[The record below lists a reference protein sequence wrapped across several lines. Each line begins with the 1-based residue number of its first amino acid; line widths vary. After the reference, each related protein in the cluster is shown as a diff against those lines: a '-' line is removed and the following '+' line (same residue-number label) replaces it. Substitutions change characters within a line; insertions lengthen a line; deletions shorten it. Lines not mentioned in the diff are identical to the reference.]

1 MNPYLVDLW
10 NNASFVAI
18 IVTTLVVI
26 VVESTRAGRPALSF
40 MLTIIGLA
48 VTALFAAMK
57 IGDAGASFSGMI
69 RFGTFTSFFEILF
82 CVSALIATLLAQQ
95 HLQKLGW
102 NRGEYFILV
111 LFATT
116 GMMLMGAANDL
127 IILFLGLEL
136 MSLCLYVLTGFIRI
150 NAKSNEAALKYFL
163 LGAFSTGFLLYGIAL
178 IYGLTGSTNL
188 TMVARSFPLVSENPI
203 FLAGCGLVLI
213 GLLFKVAAVPF
224 HMWAPDVYE
233 GAPTTVT
240 AFMSTSAKSAAF
252 ASLVIL
258 FVQTFRFEAM
268 PMNNA
273 IAIVAAAS
281 MILGNVVAIAQTN
294 IKRMLAYS
302 SIAHAGYMLAG
313 IAAGNAEAQSGVMFY
328 LAAYCLMNLGAFGI
342 VSLLESAEEKNL
354 TLEDYAGLSKQR
366 PLLAAGM
373 ALFMFSLAGIPPMAG
388 FFGKYYVFLAAIKAN
403 LTWLAVIGVLT
414 SLVSA
419 YYYLRVVVMM
429 YFRDGQADAH
439 VPRPATLIA
448 LSISA
453 LFVLFFGLFPSVLL
467 SLTTTIF

>member
-1 MNPYLVDLW
+1 
-10 NNASFVAI
+10 
-18 IVTTLVVI
+18 
-26 VVESTRAGRPALSF
+26 
-40 MLTIIGLA
+40 
-48 VTALFAAMK
+48 
-57 IGDAGASFSGMI
+57 
-69 RFGTFTSFFEILF
+69 
-82 CVSALIATLLAQQ
+82 
-95 HLQKLGW
+95 
-102 NRGEYFILV
+102 
-111 LFATT
+111 
-116 GMMLMGAANDL
+116 
-127 IILFLGLEL
+127 